1 MTTPASESEKRPKL
15 LLLTGLVTF
24 VASVLLFAPAS
35 LVAPIIKSTGADIQ
49 YQEISGTVWRG
60 AFNGVS
66 TGEVYLGDVSF
77 RLRPAAFLTGAVS
90 ADVTAQDGAAL
101 GAARIKL
108 AIFSRRVMISNANV
122 AFDLSTVRRYT
133 LFGIPYQGRVEAR
146 DTTVV
151 WSPDGCTRAEG
162 NIWTDVLD
170 ATSRTLVKESLL
182 LAGPASCENG
192 LMQITLKGANRQGE
206 TEIKIAIDPA
216 MTYRVMASVDLG
228 RADLENNLRQFGFED
243 DDGVMVFDVVGA
255 LKGAGS

>member
-1 MTTPASESEKRPKL
+1 MTNPAPERAKRPKFL
-15 LLLTGLVTF
+15 FSTGLAAF
-24 VASVLLFAPAS
+24 FASLLFLAPAS
-35 LVAPIIKSTGADIQ
+35 ILAPILKATGADIQ
-49 YQEISGTVWRG
+49 YQEISGTIWRG
-60 AFNGVS
+60 SFNGVS

-77 RLRPAAFLTGAVS
+77 QLRPMALLTGAVS

-101 GAARIKL
+101 GAGRIKL
-108 AIFSRRVMISNANV
+108 GLLPRQMMISNVNV

-146 DTTVV
+146 DATVV
-151 WSPDGCTRAEG
+151 WSPDGCTQAQG

-170 ATSRTLVKESLL
+170 ATSKTLVNESLL